1 MLSNR
6 TLGKFFT
13 IQSLCLEEVC
23 ACRVFLL
30 ARYGRRTAISL
41 KDRCSF
47 ADMPLVEF
55 STLSPCQMNQLL
67 A

>member
-13 IQSLCLEEVC
+13 IQSLCLEEVR
-23 ACRVFLL
+23 ARRVFLL
-30 ARYGRRTAISL
+30 ALPTKY
-41 KDRCSF
+41 RCSL
-47 ADMPLVEF
+47 ADVSPVEL
-55 STLSPCQMNQLL
+55 STLDSRQMNQLL